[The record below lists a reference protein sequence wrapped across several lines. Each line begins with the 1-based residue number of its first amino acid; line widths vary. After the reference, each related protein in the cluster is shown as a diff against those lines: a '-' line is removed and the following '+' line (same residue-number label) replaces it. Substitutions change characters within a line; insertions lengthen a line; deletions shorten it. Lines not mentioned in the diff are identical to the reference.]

1 MAGRSLGGNQ
11 YCPISRT
18 LDVVGDRWSLLILR
32 DMIVGTTRYNDLAR
46 GLPGLSRSLLTKR
59 LRHLQRAGIV
69 EWSRGRYLLTDAGR
83 SLERV
88 VFALAEWG
96 AQWMFGEPTEE
107 ELDAELLV
115 WWMHQRIDTDLPP
128 GRRFVLE
135 FIFADD
141 PRRFWIL
148 IERGESSVCLSDP
161 GFGVDVTLHTDV
173 ASLYEV
179 WLGRVALHAAVRSGR
194 VVLDGSATDTRR
206 LGNVLQYSP
215 VAPLVVAAAR

>member
-1 MAGRSLGGNQ
+1 M
-11 YCPISRT
+11 
-18 LDVVGDRWSLLILR
+18 
-32 DMIVGTTRYNDLAR
+32 
-46 GLPGLSRSLLTKR
+46 
-59 LRHLQRAGIV
+59 
-69 EWSRGRYLLTDAGR
+69 
-83 SLERV
+83 

-96 AQWMFGEPTEE
+96 AQWTFGEPTEE

-115 WWMHQRIDTDLPP
+115 WWMHQRIDTDLLPP

-161 GFGVDVTLHTDV
+161 GFGVDVTFHTDV

-179 WLGRVALHAAVRSGR
+179 WLGRVALPAAVRSGR
-194 VVLDGSATDTRR
+194 VVLDGSAADTRR
-206 LGNVLQYSP
+206 LGDLLQYSP